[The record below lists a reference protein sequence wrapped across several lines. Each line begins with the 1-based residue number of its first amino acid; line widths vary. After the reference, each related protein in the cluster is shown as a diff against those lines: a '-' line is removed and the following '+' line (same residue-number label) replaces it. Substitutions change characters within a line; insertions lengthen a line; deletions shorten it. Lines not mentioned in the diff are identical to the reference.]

1 MTYRIATKEDFEGVL
16 KLALALW
23 PDEEDVASDIQT
35 ALTESGH
42 AIYIAED
49 NGRAIGFI
57 EMALRTDYVEGSN
70 SSPVAYI
77 EGLFVAVTHRKQG
90 IAHELVRCGE
100 EWGKENRCTEMGS
113 DVLVDNTISQE
124 FHENI
129 GFRKAETIVCYIKE
143 IS

>member
-1 MTYRIATKEDFEGVL
+1 MTYRKATTEDFEGVL
-16 KLALALW
+16 KLAVALW

-35 ALTESGH
+35 ALTELGH

-49 NGRAIGFI
+49 NGRAIAFI
-57 EMALRTDYVEGSN
+57 EMGLRTDYVEGS
-70 SSPVAYI
+70 STSPVAYI

-100 EWGKENRCTEMGS
+100 AWGKENGCTEMGS

-124 FHENI
+124 FHESV
-129 GFRKAETIVCYIKE
+129 GFKKAETIVCYIKQLT
-143 IS
+143 